1 MRRNFQDLTIK
12 DAFMFAAVM
21 SDENQCRKLLEIV
34 LETKILHVTV
44 ITEKTMSYHPDYHGV
59 RRDVVAEEE
68 GGHRRF
74 NVEMQVKRTPDLAW
88 RSRYYHSQ
96 LDMDALLSGEVSK
109 ALTDFLRYVGQPE
122 SHCDPSVKDGFVAGL
137 ERRIQRIKVS
147 RDREARFMR
156 LEIELINK
164 WRQGHLEGREE
175 GLREGRKEGRQEG
188 RREGRQQVLQE
199 TILELLNARGDIPE
213 DVRSEIEA
221 QTDEAVLKRWH
232 MSAAK
237 AKSMEDFRESM

>member
-59 RRDVVAEEE
+59 RLDVVAEEE

-96 LDMDALLSGEVSK
+96 LDMDALLSGEVYD
-109 ALTDFLRYVGQPE
+109 ALRIHMLSLSAILHGCRISCTAIPMRWCAGKTAVG
-122 SHCDPSVKDGFVAGL
+122 L
-137 ERRIQRIKVS
+137 I
-147 RDREARFMR
+147 RDRKRSFYLQKAVMTERYP
-156 LEIELINK
+156 
-164 WRQGHLEGREE
+164 
-175 GLREGRKEGRQEG
+175 
-188 RREGRQQVLQE
+188 RR
-199 TILELLNARGDIPE
+199 
-213 DVRSEIEA
+213 
-221 QTDEAVLKRWH
+221 
-232 MSAAK
+232 
-237 AKSMEDFRESM
+237 